1 MGSFWLYNQNK
12 PHWRSNHFFML
23 RLLFLSFL
31 MAAGCRQGS
40 SGQTATTTGKPQTAD
55 TTGYYQTKQPAYD
68 GIGRVYMGREIS
80 EVMGHLGAGW
90 LERSE
95 RQQEERTDLLADALD
110 LKPTDAIADIGAG
123 TGYFSFRFARIVPQ
137 GKVFAVDIQP
147 EMIEY
152 LNAGKRKQ
160 KTPNVEPVL
169 GTITD
174 PKLPANSVDIVLMVD
189 AYHEFSNPR
198 EMIDNIVKSLR
209 PGGRVVLVEYRAE
222 DPNVPIKE
230 HHKLSQAQAEKEMK
244 AVGLRLIKN
253 DRRLPQQ
260 HILIFGK

>member
-1 MGSFWLYNQNK
+1 MRCL
-12 PHWRSNHFFML
+12 
-23 RLLFLSFL
+23 LLFLL
-31 MAAGCRQGS
+31 MTTVACRQGAS
-40 SGQTATTTGKPQTAD
+40 QQTGTATTAPESAD
-55 TTGYYQTKQPAYD
+55 TTGFYQTKSPAYD
-68 GIGRVYMGREIS
+68 GIGRVYLGREIS

-90 LERSE
+90 LERSDRE
-95 RQQEERTDLLADALD
+95 QEERTDLLAAALD

-123 TGYFSFRFARIVPQ
+123 TGYFSFRLARVVPQ

-152 LNAGKRKQ
+152 LTAGKRKA

-174 PKLPANSVDIVLMVD
+174 PKLPANGVDLALLVD

-198 EMIDNIVKSLR
+198 EMMDNIVKSLR

-230 HHKLSQAQAEKEMK
+230 HHKMTEVQAVKEMK
-244 AVGLRLIKN
+244 AVGLRLLRN

-260 HILIFGK
+260 HILIFGR